1 MGRVI
6 VKLYMQSFLSSD
18 GEIEGGEDFNI
29 TKSRNTNNYFS
40 LHISSK
46 TNKFKNKVSLNMHH
60 LNCKIAYIIFSV
72 KKKSSICEEKLE
84 LRILKAHCID

>member
-18 GEIEGGEDFNI
+18 GEIEGVENFNI

-40 LHISSK
+40 LHISSE
-46 TNKFKNKVSLNMHH
+46 TNKS
-60 LNCKIAYIIFSV
+60 
-72 KKKSSICEEKLE
+72 
-84 LRILKAHCID
+84 RIKCP